1 MILNDVP
8 NILYNGEPVSVW
20 CNGMKIWPIP
30 SVYFTVTSN
39 DYQGVQVGLS
49 AYDKGSLVYEQTP
62 TTGSFTSGPIP
73 SGAQLVYSVRSNPF
87 ERYDVTASN
96 VEGMS
101 YYDRKWSGS
110 STSTFGSST
119 SYYSSLLTGDF
130 AIGLDGMQPN
140 TFSLTATAST
150 SGVATKHSPYGY
162 TTIYSAPLKITS
174 ISGDPTVS
182 SIETYSSTSTSY
194 PVITITNHRFYSA
207 TNKNYSGNLVIDV
220 DSDHYH
226 DYRDDYTASST
237 GYQQIV
243 NNAFRMSA
251 TSDYGTYTTS
261 KPMTV
266 YSSTSDFYLGV
277 DTSQAMADVFSYVS
291 VEREVA
297 GGASAYYTAAA
308 VVTGY
313 AQ

>member
-20 CNGMKIWPIP
+20 CNGLKIWPIP

-73 SGAQLVYSVRSNPF
+73 SGSKLVYSVRSNPF

-119 SYYSSLLTGDF
+119 SYYSSLLTGDV

-140 TFSLTATAST
+140 TFSLTATASA
-150 SGVATKHSPYGY
+150 SGIPDTRRTGSYHYNWYYGAGG
-162 TTIYSAPLKITS
+162 APLEITS
-174 ISGDPTVS
+174 LSGDPTVS
-182 SIETYSSTSTSY
+182 SIETVSSTATSY
-194 PVITITNHRFYSA
+194 PVVTITNHRFYSA
-207 TNKNYSGNLVIDV
+207 YKCPFSGTLVLDV
-220 DSDHYH
+220 DSYGNS
-226 DYRDDYTASST
+226 TASATASET
-237 GYQQIV
+237 ALSYMQQ
-243 NNAFRMSA
+243 MSA
-251 TSDYGTYTTS
+251 TSMNGIYTTS
-261 KPMTV
+261 KPMIV
-266 YSSTSDFYLGV
+266 YSSTNNEYLGV
-277 DTSQAMADVFSYVS
+277 GTSQAHDHLVANVFIERDVSG
-291 VEREVA
+291 R
-297 GGASAYYTAAA
+297 ASAYYTAAA
-308 VVTGY
+308 VVSGY